1 MVSKQTPRSRIPRVN
16 LAAHRNTAR
25 FLTAGFFVLALL
37 IFLALAFAQN
47 ELSSAGRLQEIVVRQ
62 GHLRDV
68 LFTVQQA
75 ESGQRGYLLTGNGVY
90 LKPYDLALTRL
101 GPELAKLDA
110 PSIDRPSAADLAQ
123 LHAITAQK
131 MSELAKTIAL
141 YDAGDRSGALALV
154 HTNLGANSM
163 LQLND
168 LITRLQ
174 GEQMSARLAMQDRTG
189 RESLEMLATTLLGVI
204 GTLLLAWFAIRDSHD
219 QTRLLLAIDTERER
233 IFRLSSD
240 LLATIDFD
248 GTFTSLSPAWERIT
262 GMPVREALGRHF
274 AEFLHPE
281 DFAATSSAFEDFKKT
296 GTLGS
301 FENRYRRADGSY
313 CWLSWGGTPLIEES
327 RIYTI
332 ARDVTEERLRD
343 EQLRQSQKMEVIGQ
357 LTGGI
362 AHDFNNLLT
371 IVLGSLELLQ
381 RGLGEADAK
390 IARRLDAAVDGAK
403 RAAALTHRLLAFARR
418 QPLQP
423 NAIDLNRAVT
433 GTAELLNRVL
443 DETIELEY
451 VTAPGLWR
459 VMIDAHQLEN
469 SILNLAL
476 NARDAMPSGG
486 RLTIETQNSY
496 LDEAY
501 VAGEAGAE
509 IEPGQ
514 YAMIAISDTG
524 TGMPPEVKAKVF
536 EPFFTTKP
544 VGRGTGLGLAQVYG
558 FIKQSHGHIKVY
570 SEPGQGTTVKLYLP
584 RLREGAAEEPRVIAD
599 QKAADLMGAGETI
612 LVVEDEEKVREFAVE
627 MLKDYGYQVIGVE
640 NAEPALAIIDSN
652 RHIDLMFTDVVLTGT
667 MNGRQL
673 AEVVSTRR
681 PELPVLFTTGYSRN
695 AIIHHG
701 RLDEGIIF
709 IGKPFTAQEL
719 AKMVRRILEGAKVKT
734 ED

>member
-1 MVSKQTPRSRIPRVN
+1 
-16 LAAHRNTAR
+16 
-25 FLTAGFFVLALL
+25 
-37 IFLALAFAQN
+37 
-47 ELSSAGRLQEIVVRQ
+47 
-62 GHLRDV
+62 
-68 LFTVQQA
+68 
-75 ESGQRGYLLTGNGVY
+75 
-90 LKPYDLALTRL
+90 
-101 GPELAKLDA
+101 
-110 PSIDRPSAADLAQ
+110 
-123 LHAITAQK
+123 
-131 MSELAKTIAL
+131 
-141 YDAGDRSGALALV
+141 
-154 HTNLGANSM
+154 
-163 LQLND
+163 
-168 LITRLQ
+168 
-174 GEQMSARLAMQDRTG
+174 
-189 RESLEMLATTLLGVI
+189 
-204 GTLLLAWFAIRDSHD
+204 
-219 QTRLLLAIDTERER
+219 
-233 IFRLSSD
+233 
-240 LLATIDFD
+240 
-248 GTFTSLSPAWERIT
+248 
-262 GMPVREALGRHF
+262 
-274 AEFLHPE
+274 
-281 DFAATSSAFEDFKKT
+281 
-296 GTLGS
+296 
-301 FENRYRRADGSY
+301 
-313 CWLSWGGTPLIEES
+313 
-327 RIYTI
+327 
-332 ARDVTEERLRD
+332 
-343 EQLRQSQKMEVIGQ
+343 MEVIGQ